1 MKQFEKAILDAACSA
16 QKFHR
21 KMTDGLYLG
30 YSHESFLQNFIAREM
45 FKNKKSPRYVF
56 VDASPKKIREWYASA
71 GEKDEKDARQRF
83 DLVFWYT
90 DKDEVEAIVE
100 IKKAWWKSPVM
111 GEEAW
116 KKNPVMGDVNKL
128 RKYRKNNKHGKKIR
142 DYYVLYYTSQSGTD
156 KRKGEGSKSIKDRFC
171 EVDKKIKGG
180 TRRDK
185 QKVGLRHRPAEYIC
199 IPKDKDLYP
208 WGFALFRC

>member
-1 MKQFEKAILDAACSA
+1 MKQFEKAILDAAWKA
-16 QKFHR
+16 QKFHIA
-21 KMTDGLYLG
+21 MTGGLYLG

-45 FKNKKSPRYVF
+45 FNNKKPRYVF
-56 VDASPKKIREWYASA
+56 VDPSPKKIREWYASA
-71 GEKDEKDARQRF
+71 SEEDEKDARQRF
-83 DLVFWYT
+83 DLVFWK
-90 DKDEVEAIVE
+90 DEDEVEAIVE

-128 RKYRKNNKHGKKIR
+128 RKYRKESKHGKKIR

-156 KRKGEGSKSIKDRFC
+156 RRKGEGSKSIKNRFC
-171 EVDKKIKGG
+171 EVDKKIKRG

-185 QKVGLRHRPAEYIC
+185 QKVGLRHRLAEYIC
-199 IPKDKDLYP
+199 IPKGKDSYP